1 MKDPLRELSGDALH
15 EMRRLRRLLFGLRLW
30 SWLRPS
36 DRQALLWWAFAAGV
50 LGSFGTVG
58 FRLASHGLQSL
69 FTGHGDNIVDAFQH
83 LDWWQRLLIPTVGG
97 VIAGL
102 ILLFGKRLHGRKAT
116 DYMEAVAVGDGH
128 VPVRPSVLRSI
139 SAMFSICSG
148 EAIGREGP
156 LVQLSAVAASLLG
169 RFRRMAPARLRLMVA
184 CGAAA
189 GIAAAYNTPLGGAL
203 FVAEIVLGSIAMETL
218 GPLLISSVVSVLIN
232 RTLFND
238 GPLYAIGE
246 VAGPTLGSMPF
257 YILLGLLCGAGA
269 HLWMRLLR
277 NSSKVFELTHLPL
290 GVRLPLGGAIVGG
303 LAIWRP
309 EAVGNGMT
317 VIHELLETPGAPL
330 LFILGIAAVKCLA
343 TCAAFGSGAVG
354 GVFTPTLFAGATV
367 GALTVAAARHVPA
380 MPSLDSTGFI
390 LAGMGGFLAAAAN
403 APITAIL
410 MIFEMSLDHHIVL
423 PLMVTTVV
431 ALFTARRMG
440 GESIYRESLLS
451 GGPSLFDRE
460 LAELSVA
467 DLMRHEIL
475 RIKPAARFSE
485 LAAKLLGSRR
495 AQVIVADDDGGLRGI
510 VHLNDVEPFL
520 KDPFVAE
527 TVLAFDVAHE
537 SPPTLTADQSLPSAL
552 EVFAHNPHDTLP
564 VVVPGGEHPHVVGL
578 LDREDLYLAVSEV
591 TRRTRARAV

>member
-303 LAIWRP
+303 GAHRRP
-309 EAVGNGMT
+309 QAVGNGMT